1 MPALAAIP
9 AADTLLSASVPA
21 PAPRPG
27 SPEEWAMR
35 EAVTEWGRKR
45 WPDVRVLHELVIGT
59 RRIDL
64 LFVSTNDLAAV
75 ELKSSNDRL
84 DRLDGQLREY
94 SFYLPEIWVAVA
106 RKWEKHKELR
116 GHNLIVVDPPKVKER
131 RVGKKPHRDELVCS
145 RLLELL
151 WQSEAMRIAQRTGIL
166 PGPVHK
172 QFRADHIKKLLARL
186 LTGNEIIREVCTELR
201 ARPLVGLRSD
211 RPTRA

>member
-1 MPALAAIP
+1 
-9 AADTLLSASVPA
+9 
-21 PAPRPG
+21 
-27 SPEEWAMR
+27 MR
-35 EAVTEWGRKR
+35 DAVMAWGRKR

-75 ELKSSNDRL
+75 ELKSGNDRL
-84 DRLDGQLREY
+84 DRLEGQLREY

-106 RKWEKHKELR
+106 RKWAKHKELR
-116 GHNLIVVDPPKVKER
+116 GHNLIVVDPPDVKER
-131 RVGKKPHRDELVCS
+131 RPGKKPQRDELVCS

-151 WQSEAMRIAQRTGIL
+151 WQSEAMRIAQRTGVL
-166 PGPVHK
+166 PPVMHK
-172 QFRADHIKKLLARL
+172 RLPADHVKKLLARL

-211 RPTRA
+211 GPTRSIAAK